1 MRPPERYEQ
10 HAKNVFTKRPDGNKP
25 YPLHGAH
32 ARNSPP
38 FLSVFFTSN
47 FSLRRFPRIFALQER
62 PTDFSLCLSA
72 GHRQRETSHSPAC
85 KTPFP
90 NAETPLFVAQEA
102 VTCRSRDH
110 HQPLE
115 RPSPTRQT
123 AVSCK
128 PDSRLTPSRTA
139 AFRPTWRPPREGQA
153 NFYLISRSS
162 CLPMTSYP
170 RSLGWSPSMKSCML
184 TVPSGRVS

>member
-1 MRPPERYEQ
+1 MRPSASAPARQYEQ
-10 HAKNVFTKRPDGNKP
+10 RTKKCLYETSGWEQAS
-25 YPLHGAH
+25 PLHGAH

-90 NAETPLFVAQEA
+90 NAETPLFVVQEA
-102 VTCRSRDH
+102 VTCRSKDH
-110 HQPLE
+110 HRPLE

-128 PDSRLTPSRTA
+128 PDSRLTPSRTVA
-139 AFRPTWRPPREGQA
+139 HRRFPPDLASAREKD
-153 NFYLISRSS
+153 RS
-162 CLPMTSYP
+162 TSI
-170 RSLGWSPSMKSCML
+170 
-184 TVPSGRVS
+184 